1 MQLSNHGELIAVM
14 TELWTLLDTLAVV
27 EPGALRLPPPDT
39 GYHPTSAFHADAALA
54 AGFHPEAAAVM
65 SALPYIHT
73 EDWDPFELEGSTFP
87 MSYLHSDEGGFAISR
102 EMFSDDNIMPP
113 SALRLTWQDV
123 NGWDCIYD
131 TEKSQSTLS
140 IFPTQMCLPHTANV
154 AASNRA
160 RVYLEQH
167 QRPLP
172 GLPALTPVAA
182 PEITFVETDQNSGP
196 TQPES
201 GTSAQHEA
209 EFNLWKAMCGLADLY
224 LECGWDVNAVAQTD
238 FRRVEFVEK
247 RTKYLS
253 EIIGPLEESVLEAGR
268 HARQQQNLLNFADRG
283 ELDAVCILA
292 GTDHAP
298 LQAY

>member
-1 MQLSNHGELIAVM
+1 MGGITSTTQRKASPPFPFFPLKCACH
-14 TELWTLLDTLAVV
+14 TLLTL
-27 EPGALRLPPPDT
+27 LPRT
-39 GYHPTSAFHADAALA
+39 GL
-54 AGFHPEAAAVM
+54 VC
-65 SALPYIHT
+65 I
-73 EDWDPFELEGSTFP
+73 WNNINDPFP
-87 MSYLHSDEGGFAISR
+87 DYLHLRPVPPR
-102 EMFSDDNIMPP
+102 EAFQPLIDSFR
-113 SALRLTWQDV
+113 SLR
-123 NGWDCIYD
+123 
-131 TEKSQSTLS
+131 
-140 IFPTQMCLPHTANV
+140 
-154 AASNRA
+154 R
-160 RVYLEQH
+160 
-167 QRPLP
+167 
-172 GLPALTPVAA
+172 VAA
-182 PEITFVETDQNSGP
+182 PETTFVETDQNSGP

>member
-1 MQLSNHGELIAVM
+1 MGGITSTTQRKASPPFPFCPLKCACH
-14 TELWTLLDTLAVV
+14 TLLT
-27 EPGALRLPPPDT
+27 LPPRT
-39 GYHPTSAFHADAALA
+39 GL
-54 AGFHPEAAAVM
+54 V
-65 SALPYIHT
+65 YI
-73 EDWDPFELEGSTFP
+73 WNNINDPFP
-87 MSYLHSDEGGFAISR
+87 DYLHLRPVPPR
-102 EMFSDDNIMPP
+102 EAFQPLIDSFR
-113 SALRLTWQDV
+113 SLR
-123 NGWDCIYD
+123 
-131 TEKSQSTLS
+131 
-140 IFPTQMCLPHTANV
+140 
-154 AASNRA
+154 R
-160 RVYLEQH
+160 
-167 QRPLP
+167 
-172 GLPALTPVAA
+172 VAA
-182 PEITFVETDQNSGP
+182 PETTFVETDQNSGP

-201 GTSAQHEA
+201 GTSAQHKA